1 MANSR
6 YDLPCVAEQT
16 ARSLYDVRSQ
26 RRTLSL
32 TRYHCDVRH
41 CNMRAT
47 VISLVMLYAHARG
60 HFTSG
65 IERSLETCEKLRA
78 ARAPK
83 HGSLPGDNCTWAQ
96 KTALPSSIWTG
107 PPWTGCRCDDPSISA
122 RQRYTPLDGK
132 CLLTAQDAA
141 SCLQKQKFH
150 RMFFVGDSLTGQ
162 MSGTIACELFGMHSI
177 QLSRINSCCCVVP
190 RRSITPALIGIK
202 RDKNI
207 TQVTAGPGF
216 RLIVDGP
223 IPGSIELAQV
233 KPGGV
238 ASGRAGVMIGVECK
252 GPLA

>member
-1 MANSR
+1 
-6 YDLPCVAEQT
+6 
-16 ARSLYDVRSQ
+16 
-26 RRTLSL
+26 
-32 TRYHCDVRH
+32 
-41 CNMRAT
+41 MRAT

-83 HGSLPGDNCTWAQ
+83 HGSLPGDNCTWAQKTQ

-162 MSGTIACELFGMHSI
+162 LSGTIACELFGMHSI
-177 QLSRINSCCCVVP
+177 QLSRINFSLL
-190 RRSITPALIGIK
+190 RSSTLLNNTGTH
-202 RDKNI
+202 RH
-207 TQVTAGPGF
+207 
-216 RLIVDGP
+216 
-223 IPGSIELAQV
+223 
-233 KPGGV
+233 
-238 ASGRAGVMIGVECK
+238 
-252 GPLA
+252 

>member
-1 MANSR
+1 
-6 YDLPCVAEQT
+6 
-16 ARSLYDVRSQ
+16 
-26 RRTLSL
+26 
-32 TRYHCDVRH
+32 
-41 CNMRAT
+41 MRAT

-83 HGSLPGDNCTWAQ
+83 HGSLPGDNCTWAQKTQKTQ

-177 QLSRINSCCCVVP
+177 
-190 RRSITPALIGIK
+190 K